1 MQTKCSINKKI
12 TEIIYSQDYSKNNKP
27 TFFLIFKLSDGFKY
41 KGYLNHEPYIGDII
55 KGTIKNNESC
65 DNDTITLQNIQ
76 ILLPEIKVEQQ
87 KRIYSLLKN
96 NSVDC
101 TKQEIDLFYSSFEFG
116 KDFWF
121 HIYNYY
127 LDINLIEGFTMPE
140 HIKVIYCHIS
150 KYTNNML
157 KNFKDKLK
165 EKEITNLTNKQILE
179 LYLHPNF
186 GFDITQWKFKNII
199 GLLKID
205 GFGIKTVI
213 KISKAINA
221 SLNEISQLIILYSLI
236 NNHNGNTF
244 INYDYNRWLK
254 EISRDV
260 DFIDEFNNELFDNL
274 TEHNFNN
281 LINELITEKKIIKI
295 DNILYESE
303 NYYKEHNIAK
313 ILNKINNSQTL
324 INKFELSIEELNE
337 LLNNE
342 VNNIKL
348 NNEQKQGIFEVFNNN
363 ISIICGKAGTGKTT
377 QLKKFVTICKQL
389 LDNNIILWFLA
400 PTAKAKLKMQE
411 VIINNKYNF
420 ETIHAFNYYNYY
432 YGYSKQIDITK
443 HNIFII
449 DETSMVDIFMLY
461 GFLNRVKNID
471 CTIVFLGDNRQ
482 LPSIGLGCV
491 LDKLISSNIFKTTE
505 LINVIRNEIN
515 ITKVLDKVIE
525 GKSITIDDCDDKNEF
540 RWLISKNNNEQNL
553 LLEILKKDDEQ
564 MIITLT
570 NDLIDKLTDNIR
582 EIKNPQN
589 ELIPIKQYDKY
600 QNGKKI
606 IFRVGDPV
614 VHCKNNN
621 TLGLVNGDQGIIEDI
636 ENTQTILV
644 KFKNGVYKESE
655 CKELNDEQNNLLKF
669 KNAHNI
675 LKEFKNGMQKKIS
688 GKKLI
693 DAQNI
698 LVNLKN
704 GMQKETNSK
713 KLNDNNLFF
722 DKDYNYFNYN
732 INNFK
737 NEDPINYLKPAY
749 MITVHKSQGQEY
761 NNIIVILKKS
771 RMLNRNLLYTA
782 LSRAKKSIILISTVE
797 NLNTCINKKIKRNSL
812 LNNMITYYSL
822 ENSDYENSDYENS
835 DYENSDYENSDYNDF
850 ETYYLTQCCN
860 NIEEI
865 NNDYEEIYFNKQV
878 YYLKKSTNEVFSDNL
893 HSKLFGKYNEKKN
906 KIIKIK
912 AQTEIIL

>member
-41 KGYLNHEPYIGDII
+41 KGYVNHEPYIGDII

-121 HIYNYY
+121 HIYNNY
-127 LDINLIEGFTMPE
+127 LGINLIEDFTIPE
-140 HIKVIYCHIS
+140 HIKVIYNHIS
-150 KYTNNML
+150 KYTYNML
-157 KNFKDKLK
+157 KNIKDELK
-165 EKEITNLTNKQILE
+165 EKGIINLTNKQTLE
-179 LYLHPNF
+179 LYLHPKF

-244 INYDYNRWLK
+244 IKYDYKRWLK
-254 EISRDV
+254 EILND
-260 DFIDEFNNELFDNL
+260 IYLKDEINNELFDNL

-281 LINELITEKKIIKI
+281 LINELITEKKVIKI
-295 DNILYESE
+295 NNILYEKDV
-303 NYYKEHNIAK
+303 YDKEHNIAK

-337 LLNNE
+337 QLNNE

-348 NNEQKQGIFEVFNNN
+348 NNEQKQGIFEIFNNN
-363 ISIICGKAGTGKTT
+363 ISIIYGKAGTGKTT
-377 QLKKFVTICKQL
+377 QLKKFVTICEQL

-400 PTAKAKLKMQE
+400 PTAKAKLKMQQAIRKE
-411 VIINNKYNF
+411 NENINEENKNMNEKHENINEKNKNINEKNENMNEEHENMNEENKNMNF
-420 ETIHAFNYYNYY
+420 ETIHAFNYYYY
-432 YGYSKQIDITK
+432 NSYIKQYIKQIDITK

-449 DETSMVDIFMLY
+449 DETSMVDMFMLHD
-461 GFLNRVKNID
+461 FLNRVNNID

-505 LINVIRNEIN
+505 LINVIRNKIN
-515 ITKVLDKVIE
+515 ITRVLDKVIE
-525 GKSITIDDCDDKNEF
+525 GKPITIDDCDDKNEF
-540 RWLISKNNNEQNL
+540 RWLIPKNNNEQNL
-553 LLEILKKDDEQ
+553 LLDILKKDDEQ

-570 NDLIDKLTDNIR
+570 NDLINKLTDNIR

-600 QNGKKI
+600 QNERKI

-614 VHCKNNN
+614 VHCKNDNN
-621 TLGLVNGDQGIIEDI
+621 LGLVNGEQGIIENIEDI
-636 ENTQTILV
+636 ENTQNILV
-644 KFKNGVYKESE
+644 KF
-655 CKELNDEQNNLLKF
+655 
-669 KNAHNI
+669 
-675 LKEFKNGMQKKIS
+675 
-688 GKKLI
+688 
-693 DAQNI
+693 
-698 LVNLKN
+698 KN

-713 KLNDNNLFF
+713 ELNNNNLIFF
-722 DKDYNYFNYN
+722 DKDYTYFYYN
-732 INNFK
+732 IN
-737 NEDPINYLKPAY
+737 EEPINHLKPAY

-822 ENSDYENSDYENS
+822 ENSDY
-835 DYENSDYENSDYNDF
+835 NDF